1 MEELPD
7 RTLRVAWSTQTGS
20 TVHVTLLTADL
31 RRAGPDLTTPGESVR
46 GLVAHSDGTVAV
58 AVVVVVV
65 VVVRGQ
71 ELHFV
76 KLDAGGVQVV
86 DRVVIGAKPATE
98 DGSEF
103 VHFRGTR
110 AGSAG

>member
-1 MEELPD
+1 M
-7 RTLRVAWSTQTGS
+7 
-20 TVHVTLLTADL
+20 TLLTADL

-58 AVVVVVV
+58 AVVVVV